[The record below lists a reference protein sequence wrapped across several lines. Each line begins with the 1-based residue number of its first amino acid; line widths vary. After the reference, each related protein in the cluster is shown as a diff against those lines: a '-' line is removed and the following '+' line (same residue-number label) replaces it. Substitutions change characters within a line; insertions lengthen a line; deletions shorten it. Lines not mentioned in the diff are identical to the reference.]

1 MKCSLHVLLKLLRGP
16 LFVLSVGIFLA
27 SITASIDTFHGMDPE
42 VLAFYGSVAGV
53 YLLLNFWVGYRRS
66 KA

>member
-16 LFVLSVGIFLA
+16 LVVLLVGILLS
-27 SITASIDTFHGMDPE
+27 SITASIDTFHGLDPE

-53 YLLLNFWVGYRRS
+53 YLLLNLWVGHRRS